1 LFLIE
6 DTESKAPA
14 ADSYSW
20 HFTSFS
26 PDLGSPVVGECTFF
40 HGFAIQCGG
49 WAGFWWGFQIAI
61 SFRRLGSSCMFA
73 ENTED
78 KQLTKKV
85 WFQSLNIMFFRSHRL
100 FPLFFNRLQEK
111 EENEEEGKKISN
123 LDFSG
128 EIMWK
133 LQSLKKTIVY
143 FMICAWCL
151 EGEGVHS
158 EFFCPQY
165 GLFLHFTDS
174 KSECPGYPSMRS
186 GAGVSNDWCITTEP
200 SRRWKWN
207 PPEVR
212 VTWSV
217 QKLCNKSFYIVLQTS
232 VRLF

>member
-1 LFLIE
+1 MIE
-6 DTESKAPA
+6 DTESKVLA

-26 PDLGSPVVGECTFF
+26 PDLGSPEARECTFF

-49 WAGFWWGFQIAI
+49 WAGFWWGFQISI

-73 ENTED
+73 ENMED

-85 WFQSLNIMFFRSHRL
+85 WFQSLNIMLFRSHRL

-133 LQSLKKTIVY
+133 LQSLKKIIIY
-143 FMICAWCL
+143 FTNCAWCL
-151 EGEGVHS
+151 EGEGS
-158 EFFCPQY
+158 S
-165 GLFLHFTDS
+165 LWIFLPAIRGFLCISLTV
-174 KSECPGYPSMRS
+174 KANAPGIPLW
-186 GAGVSNDWCITTEP
+186 GAG
-200 SRRWKWN
+200 
-207 PPEVR
+207 R
-212 VTWSV
+212 VFQMTGALRQNRHV
-217 QKLCNKSFYIVLQTS
+217 GGNGIHQKFE
-232 VRLF
+232 